1 MLHSLR
7 STGLRH
13 CTRFPNRIFNL
24 MKQGNGVFLQNVLF
38 VKHCTDHKIY
48 PSTFCQFERFAG
60 K

>member
-1 MLHSLR
+1 
-7 STGLRH
+7 
-13 CTRFPNRIFNL
+13 

-48 PSTFCQFERFAG
+48 PSASCQFERFAG

>member
-1 MLHSLR
+1 
-7 STGLRH
+7 
-13 CTRFPNRIFNL
+13 

-48 PSTFCQFERFAG
+48 PSTSCQFERFAG